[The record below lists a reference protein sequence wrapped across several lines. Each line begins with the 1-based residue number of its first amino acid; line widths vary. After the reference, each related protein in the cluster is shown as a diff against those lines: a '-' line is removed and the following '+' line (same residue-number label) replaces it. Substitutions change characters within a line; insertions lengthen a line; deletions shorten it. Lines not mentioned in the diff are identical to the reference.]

1 MLPINGQALGDAP
14 LECSNCGPVEPFTQG
29 CCRECDDKC
38 LERAEELEE
47 QCEDF
52 AVHMEYTDYMNELL
66 WVRVI
71 KKALKA
77 ESERLQVEHNM

>member
-1 MLPINGQALGDAP
+1 MVA
-14 LECSNCGPVEPFTQG
+14 
-29 CCRECDDKC
+29 
-38 LERAEELEE
+38 E

-52 AVHMEYTDYMNELL
+52 VVVMEYTELVVELL